1 MGGMLQTSPPL
12 FLPKWPKSRVKQTWR
27 NGVGRIKGR
36 TFPVLF
42 SFQKTR
48 RTPQSPTWLPRQLRQ
63 YWLNIGLSVL
73 DFPGECISLFV
84 MAMGEGDFTSIIP
97 RFFERIS

>member
-12 FLPKWPKSRVKQTWR
+12 FLQKWPKSRVKQTWR
-27 NGVGRIKGR
+27 NGVGRIKGSA
-36 TFPVLF
+36 FPVLF

-48 RTPQSPTWLPRQLRQ
+48 RTPQSSAWLPRQLRQ
-63 YWLNIGLSVL
+63 YGLNIGCLFSIFL
-73 DFPGECISLFV
+73 ASASLFV